1 MLIGQDPNRWKRF
14 MVSFVLFLIV
24 AGTVMSNSMILQALD
39 SVFQALLAP
48 NPNHTPNATYHI
60 MVVVSF
66 LGSPKMAL
74 VWMLIITFFLWGFK
88 YKVPALWA

>member
-24 AGTVMSNSMILQALD
+24 AGMVMSNSMILQVLD

-66 LGSPKMAL
+66 FGQPQDGPCLDADHYLLSLGL
-74 VWMLIITFFLWGFK
+74 QI
-88 YKVPALWA
+88 